1 MNTAEVHTIEH
12 LGATFLRNHPEFGG
26 KTVYFGPM
34 GCRTGFYL
42 LTRDTMTH
50 ADALALVQDA
60 LAFIRSF
67 EGPVPG
73 AQHSRECGNYL
84 DHDLPAARAY
94 AADYA
99 KVLEGWS
106 VDAMHYAS

>member
-1 MNTAEVHTIEH
+1 MIMSVLVSAPSW
-12 LGATFLRNHPEFGG
+12 AFARDARQR
-26 KTVYFGPM
+26 TV
-34 GCRTGFYL
+34 
-42 LTRDTMTH
+42 LTV
-50 ADALALVQDA
+50 VQDA